1 MTYIYLYLILFN
13 FIIFKNFTFISK
25 KINFFDKPD
34 FNRKLHHEQIANIG
48 GIIIFTNISIFII
61 YCTVKELNNYSFLT
75 DIYPYLSIFFI
86 IGLIDDKINLNANLK
101 LFLFFIL
108 IILLILGNDDYL
120 IKSLQFT
127 FFVEEINFKFLSYIF
142 TVICFLS
149 FINSVNMFDGIN
161 LQSSFYISF
170 LSFIFISK
178 NYLSEFF
185 IIILISLFFFSLL
198 NYKNKC
204 FLGNNGTYF
213 LSFLISCIFI
223 SSYNS
228 HNLLHPEE
236 IFLIMLLPGLELI
249 RLTISR
255 ILKRKHPFSA
265 DKNHIHHLLLTKYK
279 FNKTI
284 LISCLMV
291 SSPYLTSIFFQN
303 YLVFV
308 SILYIVLYF
317 FITGY
322 LLKK

>member
-127 FFVEEINFKFLSYIF
+127 FFF
-142 TVICFLS
+142 
-149 FINSVNMFDGIN
+149 
-161 LQSSFYISF
+161 
-170 LSFIFISK
+170 
-178 NYLSEFF
+178 
-185 IIILISLFFFSLL
+185 
-198 NYKNKC
+198 
-204 FLGNNGTYF
+204 
-213 LSFLISCIFI
+213 
-223 SSYNS
+223 
-228 HNLLHPEE
+228 
-236 IFLIMLLPGLELI
+236 
-249 RLTISR
+249 
-255 ILKRKHPFSA
+255 
-265 DKNHIHHLLLTKYK
+265 
-279 FNKTI
+279 
-284 LISCLMV
+284 
-291 SSPYLTSIFFQN
+291 
-303 YLVFV
+303 
-308 SILYIVLYF
+308 
-317 FITGY
+317 
-322 LLKK
+322 